1 MRSSKQN
8 MHVLSQLCFP
18 SRKQLRRIDAWRNGR
33 EAHRGWANSWEALES
48 DLVRYTVGVAYRSR
62 KFIIFCGV
70 VQSLLCNQR
79 AIVRP
84 RGVTITL
91 NWSKRS
97 CEHPRLISGWVIRP
111 RIRRCR
117 LRRGNSCESSFFVH
131 AIVASQDF
139 GCNSWK
145 RMNNNNISGEACI

>member
-1 MRSSKQN
+1 MRDAT
-8 MHVLSQLCFP
+8 VA
-18 SRKQLRRIDAWRNGR
+18 RRIVDEQTRGKRWKAILCATPSAWHTDR
-33 EAHRGWANSWEALES
+33 ESLLYFA
-48 DLVRYTVGVAYRSR
+48 VRA
-62 KFIIFCGV
+62 V

-84 RGVTITL
+84 RGVTIAL

-97 CEHPRLISGWVIRP
+97 CEHPRLISWVIRP

-131 AIVASQDF
+131 AIVASEYFCCLSIYYCQIVEREWTIILVEKLVF
-139 GCNSWK
+139 NYKTKQLNKGQKNEH
-145 RMNNNNISGEACI
+145 M